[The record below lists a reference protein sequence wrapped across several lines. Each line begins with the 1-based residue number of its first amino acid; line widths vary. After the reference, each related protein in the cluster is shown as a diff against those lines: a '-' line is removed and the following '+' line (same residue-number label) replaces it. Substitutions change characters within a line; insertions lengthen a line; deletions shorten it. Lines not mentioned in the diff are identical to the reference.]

1 MITIE
6 DNYTLEKIKQLCGAK
21 GWSVYKLAKE
31 SKIPYSSL
39 NNIFI
44 RNTQPTIP
52 TLAKICQ
59 GLGLSVSE
67 FFQDG
72 FPEDYYF
79 RYDTLTED
87 ENDLLKTYQSI
98 DANDKKILLAFAH
111 GLAKKL

>member
-1 MITIE
+1 MQFIE
-6 DNYTLEKIKQLCGAK
+6 ENYTLDKIKQLCTAK

-59 GLGLSVSE
+59 GLGLSMSE

-72 FPEDYYF
+72 FPDDYFF
-79 RYDTLTED
+79 RYKTLSNDEHELLEIYRNIDTNE
-87 ENDLLKTYQSI
+87 
-98 DANDKKILLAFAH
+98 KKILLAFGHGIAH
-111 GLAKKL
+111 KL